1 MKTCLV
7 VFYSRTGMT
16 RVVADAVAKS
26 CGCDIEAIREPRSRA
41 GMLGYLYAGYEA
53 VTKKLPAIKPAIR
66 NPADYDI
73 TILGTPVWG
82 QNVSSPMRSYI
93 MQNGNRFNRI
103 AAFCTMGG
111 AGGDKALDGIAALCS
126 KPLAVRLVLTDA
138 QINDQSYLEKVG
150 EFARSLEVMA

>member
-16 RVVADAVAKS
+16 RTVADAISKT
-26 CGCDIEAIREPRSRA
+26 CGCEFEPIRERRSRT
-41 GMLGYLYAGYEA
+41 GVLGYLYAGYEA
-53 VTKKLPAIKPAIR
+53 VTKKLPAIEPATR

-73 TILGTPVWG
+73 IILGTPVWG

-93 MQNGNRFNRI
+93 MQNRDRFNRI

-111 AGGDKALDGIAALCS
+111 VGGDKTLDSIAALCA
-126 KPLAVRLVLTDA
+126 KPLLTGLALTDA
-138 QINDQSYLEKVG
+138 QVKDKSYLAQASA
-150 EFARSLEVMA
+150 FARSLEVTA